1 MQFVTGLIRMRT
13 HASFPSLNNLGN
25 IAEYFIKFCVLRIN
39 WPVLT
44 AETAFVGGLVLMAE

>member
-25 IAEYFIKFCVLRIN
+25 IAEYFITFCVLRIN